1 MRGGMTASWKL
12 TLPCTRV
19 EAETLTG
26 EQPLLEAFDPPPILM
41 TSEPDP
47 SRPDEWRLDVYVA
60 EEPSQVLIAA
70 VRRLVPSA
78 LAPPVVERIVDED
91 WITLSQA
98 GLEPVS
104 AGRFFVHTAKHAGSV
119 PAGALALQIEAGL
132 AFGTGQH
139 ATTTGCL
146 LELDAVQGPPR
157 NALDLGTGTA
167 ILALAIAKKWPT
179 ACVTASDNDP
189 VAIRVSA
196 ENIAINGMRTGS
208 KPGEILLTV
217 AEGLADPQLTARGPY
232 DLVVA
237 NILAGPL
244 IELAPAISGVLAPG
258 GTLLLAGVLDVQAD
272 RVEAAY
278 EHVGLVRV
286 ARRPVGEWPTLRLQK
301 T

>member
-1 MRGGMTASWKL
+1 
-12 TLPCTRV
+12 
-19 EAETLTG
+19 
-26 EQPLLEAFDPPPILM
+26 
-41 TSEPDP
+41 
-47 SRPDEWRLDVYVA
+47 
-60 EEPSQVLIAA
+60 
-70 VRRLVPSA
+70 
-78 LAPPVVERIVDED
+78 
-91 WITLSQA
+91 
-98 GLEPVS
+98 
-104 AGRFFVHTAKHAGSV
+104 V